1 MTNKKLNILGID
13 LDSIVKKIVKEEA
26 KNLSGEKDN
35 QKSKAKELKPFK
47 YRDSDKDKD
56 EGEDSSGSAEKPS
69 NIVKVKKNSL
79 PEITLP
85 KIIELLNLIRSGKS
99 LKDKEVSGLLRNYY
113 QSLNGSER
121 VALYAFLTGLS
132 SIVVSVDELAD
143 ENQEEL
149 KSPSQEPYSIDMKK
163 NTPAEKE
170 KSSKPSGSSE
180 SPIVVGER
188 ADKSREKKLLIKNR

>member
-69 NIVKVKKNSL
+69 NIV
-79 PEITLP
+79 
-85 KIIELLNLIRSGKS
+85 
-99 LKDKEVSGLLRNYY
+99 
-113 QSLNGSER
+113 
-121 VALYAFLTGLS
+121 
-132 SIVVSVDELAD
+132 
-143 ENQEEL
+143 
-149 KSPSQEPYSIDMKK
+149 
-163 NTPAEKE
+163 
-170 KSSKPSGSSE
+170 
-180 SPIVVGER
+180 
-188 ADKSREKKLLIKNR
+188 